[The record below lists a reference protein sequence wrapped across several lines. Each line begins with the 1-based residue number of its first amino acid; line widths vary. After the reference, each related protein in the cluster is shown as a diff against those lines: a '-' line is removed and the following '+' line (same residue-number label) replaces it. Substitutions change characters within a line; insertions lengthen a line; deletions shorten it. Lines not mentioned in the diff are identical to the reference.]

1 MVKTERRKIPRV
13 APVLGAPLSVE
24 IRASQNKSLSAK
36 LLNLSRHGAL
46 LEIDRP
52 QSSPIRVDERVSV
65 KLRLPHDVIWVAG
78 IVRHCYASRL
88 GVFFP
93 AGVRAALPKSNRVF
107 PKTIKPVER
116 RRAPQEVVL
125 SL

>member
-78 IVRHCYASRL
+78 IVRHCYASKL

-93 AGVRAALPKSNRVF
+93 AGVGTVLTKPNRSIQ
-107 PKTIKPVER
+107 KTITPVR
-116 RRAPQEVVL
+116 SRRASQEVVL

>member
-1 MVKTERRKIPRV
+1 MVKIERRNTPRV
-13 APVLGAPLSVE
+13 ATLLGAPLPAE
-24 IRASQNKSLSAK
+24 IRSSQNKSWSAK

-46 LEIDRP
+46 LEIDHP
-52 QSSPIRVDERVSV
+52 QSSPVRVDERVSV

-78 IVRHCYASRL
+78 VVRHCYGSRL

-93 AGVRAALPKSNRVF
+93 AGIETSGAKSTRVVSKAF
-107 PKTIKPVER
+107 KSVQYH
-116 RRAPQEVVL
+116 RAPQEVLV